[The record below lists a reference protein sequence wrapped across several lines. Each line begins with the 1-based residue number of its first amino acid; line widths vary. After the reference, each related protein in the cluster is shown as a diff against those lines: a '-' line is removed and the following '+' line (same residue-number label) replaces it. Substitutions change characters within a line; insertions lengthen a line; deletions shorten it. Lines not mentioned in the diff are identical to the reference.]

1 MSLAFVKYEGAGND
15 FILIDNRGG
24 VWQDYVAASIAS
36 TGSEKSLIAR
46 LCHPKFGI
54 GADGLMLLQDKEGYD
69 FEMVYFNSDGGKSSM
84 CGNGGRCIAAWA
96 FSLGIGKLDT
106 SEESPDFSTRGILN
120 PEIPA
125 NHKILNFWAPD
136 GAHTAT
142 QLPTVDHANTKLQI
156 PGWISLTMNDVDS
169 IHELDNQCYEL
180 NTGSPHFVSIKSEDI
195 EGIDLIAWAQ
205 GIRYNAPYTEVGINV
220 NAVNIIDDRHIAM
233 RTYERGVE
241 GETLSCGTG
250 VTAAALSL
258 ATMRSLG
265 GGLIHV
271 STRGGD
277 LSVAFSRSPS
287 GFCNIQLQGPA
298 RMVFSGIL

>member
-15 FILIDNRGG
+15 FILIDNRGD

-36 TGSEKSLIAR
+36 TESEKSLIAR

-54 GADGLMLLQDKEGYD
+54 GADGLMLLQHKEGYD

-96 FSLGIGKLDT
+96 FSLGIGKL
-106 SEESPDFSTRGILN
+106 ENL
-120 PEIPA
+120 
-125 NHKILNFWAPD
+125 LNFWAPD

-142 QLPTVDHANTKLQI
+142 HLPTPTHTSQLPMTE
-156 PGWISLTMNDVDS
+156 WISLSMNDVDA
-169 IHELDNQCYEL
+169 IHKLNNHSYEL

-195 EGIDLIAWAQ
+195 HQIDLIAWAQ
-205 GIRYNAPYTEVGINV
+205 GIRYNATYKEAGINV
-220 NAVNIIDDRHIAM
+220 NAVNILDDTHIAM

-258 ATMRSLG
+258 ATMKSLG

-277 LSVAFSRSPS
+277 LSVAFSRSPK

-298 RMVFSGIL
+298 RLVFSGIL

>member
-96 FSLGIGKLDT
+96 FSLGLGDSIDADAT
-106 SEESPDFSTRGILN
+106 VIFSAEKSLR
-120 PEIPA
+120 
-125 NHKILNFWAPD
+125 FWAPD

-142 QLPTVDHANTKLQI
+142 HLPTPTQTAQLPMTE
-156 PGWISLTMNDVDS
+156 WISLSMNDVDA
-169 IHELDNQCYEL
+169 IHELNNHSYEL

-195 EGIDLIAWAQ
+195 QGIDLMAWAQ
-205 GIRYNAPYTEVGINV
+205 GIRYNAPYTEAGINV

-258 ATMRSLG
+258 ATMKSLG

>member
-54 GADGLMLLQDKEGYD
+54 GADGLMLLQDKDGYD

-96 FSLGIGKLDT
+96 FSLGLGKLKT
-106 SEESPDFSTRGILN
+106 
-120 PEIPA
+120 
-125 NHKILNFWAPD
+125 ILNFWAPD

-142 QLPTVDHANTKLQI
+142 HLATPTQTSQLPMTE
-156 PGWISLTMNDVDS
+156 WISLSMNDVDA
-169 IHELDNQCYEL
+169 IHELNNHSYEL

-195 EGIDLIAWAQ
+195 QGIDLMAWAQ

-258 ATMRSLG
+258 ATMKSLG

>member
-15 FILIDNRGG
+15 FILIDNRGD

-36 TGSEKSLIAR
+36 TESEKSLIAR

-96 FSLGIGKLDT
+96 FSLGIGKL
-106 SEESPDFSTRGILN
+106 ENL
-120 PEIPA
+120 
-125 NHKILNFWAPD
+125 LNFWAPD

-142 QLPTVDHANTKLQI
+142 HLPIPTETAQLPMTE
-156 PGWISLTMNDVDS
+156 WISLSMNDVDA
-169 IHELDNQCYEL
+169 IHKLNNHSYEL

-195 EGIDLIAWAQ
+195 HQIDLIAWAQ
-205 GIRYNAPYTEVGINV
+205 GIRYNAPYTEAGINV
-220 NAVNIIDDRHIAM
+220 NAENIIDDRHIAM

-258 ATMRSLG
+258 ATMNSLG

-298 RMVFSGIL
+298 RLVFSGIL

>member
-15 FILIDNRGG
+15 FILIDNREG
-24 VWQDYVAASIAS
+24 VWQDFVASSMPSAE
-36 TGSEKSLIAR
+36 SEKALIAR

-84 CGNGGRCIAAWA
+84 CGNGGRCIASWA
-96 FSLGIGKLDT
+96 FSLGIGKLET
-106 SEESPDFSTRGILN
+106 SEEGPDFSNRGILN

-142 QLPTVDHANTKLQI
+142 HLPTPTHTSQLPMTE
-156 PGWISLTMNDVDS
+156 WISLSMNNVNS
-169 IHELDNQCYEL
+169 IHQLDNHCYEL

-195 EGIDLIAWAQ
+195 HQIDLVTWAK
-205 GIRYNAPYTEVGINV
+205 GIRYNAPYTEAGINV
-220 NAVNIIDDRHIAM
+220 NAVNIIDDTHIAM

-258 ATMRSLG
+258 AIMNSLD

-277 LSVAFSRSPS
+277 LSVAFSRSPA

>member
-24 VWQDYVAASIAS
+24 VWQDYVASSIAS

-54 GADGLMLLQDKEGYD
+54 GADGLMLLQEKEGYD
-69 FEMVYFNSDGGKSSM
+69 FEMVYYNSDGGKSSM

-96 FSLGIGKLDT
+96 FSLGIGKL
-106 SEESPDFSTRGILN
+106 E
-120 PEIPA
+120 
-125 NHKILNFWAPD
+125 KILNFWAPD

-142 QLPTVDHANTKLQI
+142 HLATPTQTSQLPMTE
-156 PGWISLTMNDVDS
+156 WISLSMNDVDS
-169 IHELDNQCYEL
+169 IHELNNHSYEL

-205 GIRYNAPYTEVGINV
+205 GIRYNVPYTEVGINV
-220 NAVNIIDDRHIAM
+220 NAVNILDDTHIAM

-258 ATMRSLG
+258 ATMKSLG

>member
-54 GADGLMLLQDKEGYD
+54 GADGLMLLQDKNGYD

-96 FSLGIGKLDT
+96 FSLGLGDT
-106 SEESPDFSTRGILN
+106 IDADATVIFSAEKSLR
-120 PEIPA
+120 
-125 NHKILNFWAPD
+125 FWAPD

-142 QLPTVDHANTKLQI
+142 HLPIPTQTAQLPMTE
-156 PGWISLTMNDVDS
+156 WISLSMNDVDA
-169 IHELDNQCYEL
+169 IHELNNHSYEL

-195 EGIDLIAWAQ
+195 EGIDLMAWAQ
-205 GIRYNAPYTEVGINV
+205 GIRYNTPFTEVGINV

-258 ATMRSLG
+258 ATMKSLG

>member
-15 FILIDNRGG
+15 FILIDNRGD

-36 TGSEKSLIAR
+36 TESEKSLIAR

-96 FSLGIGKLDT
+96 FSLGIGKL
-106 SEESPDFSTRGILN
+106 ENL
-120 PEIPA
+120 
-125 NHKILNFWAPD
+125 LNFWAPD

-142 QLPTVDHANTKLQI
+142 HLPTPTHTSQLPMTE
-156 PGWISLTMNDVDS
+156 WISLSMNDVDA
-169 IHELDNQCYEL
+169 IHELNNHSYEL

-195 EGIDLIAWAQ
+195 HQIDLIAWAQ
-205 GIRYNAPYTEVGINV
+205 GIRYNATYKEAGINV
-220 NAVNIIDDRHIAM
+220 NAVNILDDTHIAM

-258 ATMRSLG
+258 ATMKSLG

>member
-54 GADGLMLLQDKEGYD
+54 GADGLMLLQDKDGYD

-96 FSLGIGKLDT
+96 FSLGLGDT
-106 SEESPDFSTRGILN
+106 IDADATVIFSAEKSLR
-120 PEIPA
+120 
-125 NHKILNFWAPD
+125 FWAPD

-142 QLPTVDHANTKLQI
+142 HLATPTQTSQLPMTE
-156 PGWISLTMNDVDS
+156 WISLSMNDVDA
-169 IHELDNQCYEL
+169 IHELNNHSYEL

-195 EGIDLIAWAQ
+195 QGIDLMAWAQ
-205 GIRYNAPYTEVGINV
+205 GIRYNAPYTEAGINV
-220 NAVNIIDDRHIAM
+220 NAVNILDDSHIAM

-258 ATMRSLG
+258 ATMKSLG

>member
-24 VWQDYVAASIAS
+24 IWQDFVASSKASE
-36 TGSEKSLIAR
+36 GSEKSLIAR

-96 FSLGIGKLDT
+96 FSLGIGEMEG
-106 SEESPDFSTRGILN
+106 SV
-120 PEIPA
+120 
-125 NHKILNFWAPD
+125 HFWAPD
-136 GAHTAT
+136 GAHSAMH
-142 QLPTVDHANTKLQI
+142 LPKSTNPTTLSTE
-156 PGWISLTMNDVDS
+156 WISLSMNDVES
-169 IHELDNQCYEL
+169 VQALDDQCYEL
-180 NTGSPHFVSIKSEDI
+180 NTGSPHFVSIKSENI
-195 EGIDLIAWAQ
+195 HEIDLVAWAR
-205 GIRYNAPYTEVGINV
+205 GIRYNADYAAAGINV
-220 NAVNIIDDRHIAM
+220 NAVNIIDDTHIAM

-258 ATMRSLG
+258 ATMKSLG

-287 GFCNIQLQGPA
+287 GFCNIQLQGPT

>member
-15 FILIDNRGG
+15 FILIDNRGD

-36 TGSEKSLIAR
+36 TESEKSLIAR

-96 FSLGIGKLDT
+96 FSLGIGKL
-106 SEESPDFSTRGILN
+106 ENL
-120 PEIPA
+120 
-125 NHKILNFWAPD
+125 LNFWAPD

-142 QLPTVDHANTKLQI
+142 HLPTPTHTSQLPMTE
-156 PGWISLTMNDVDS
+156 WISLSMNDVDA
-169 IHELDNQCYEL
+169 IHELNNHSYEL

-195 EGIDLIAWAQ
+195 HQIDLIAWAQ
-205 GIRYNAPYTEVGINV
+205 GIRYNAPYTEAGINV
-220 NAVNIIDDRHIAM
+220 NAVNILDDTHIEM

-258 ATMRSLG
+258 ATMNSLG

-277 LSVAFSRSPS
+277 LSVAFSRSPK

-298 RMVFSGIL
+298 RLVFSGIL

>member
-15 FILIDNRGG
+15 FILIDNRGD

-36 TGSEKSLIAR
+36 TESEKSLIAR

-54 GADGLMLLQDKEGYD
+54 GADGLMLLQHKEGYD

-96 FSLGIGKLDT
+96 FSLGIGKL
-106 SEESPDFSTRGILN
+106 ENL
-120 PEIPA
+120 
-125 NHKILNFWAPD
+125 LNFWAPD

-142 QLPTVDHANTKLQI
+142 HLPTPTHTSQLPMTE
-156 PGWISLTMNDVDS
+156 WISLSMNDVDA
-169 IHELDNQCYEL
+169 IHKLNNHSYEL

-195 EGIDLIAWAQ
+195 HQIDLIAWAQ

-258 ATMRSLG
+258 ATMKSLG

-298 RMVFSGIL
+298 RMVFTGIL

>member
-24 VWQDYVAASIAS
+24 VWQDYIATSIAS

-96 FSLGIGKLDT
+96 FSLGLGDT
-106 SEESPDFSTRGILN
+106 IDADATVIFSAEKSLR
-120 PEIPA
+120 
-125 NHKILNFWAPD
+125 FWAPD

-142 QLPTVDHANTKLQI
+142 HLATPTQTSQLPMTE
-156 PGWISLTMNDVDS
+156 WISLSMNDVDA
-169 IHELDNQCYEL
+169 IHELNNHSYEL

-195 EGIDLIAWAQ
+195 HQIDLIAWAQ
-205 GIRYNAPYTEVGINV
+205 GIRYNAPYTEAGINV
-220 NAVNIIDDRHIAM
+220 NAVNILDDTHIEM

-258 ATMRSLG
+258 ATMNSLG
-265 GGLIHV
+265 GGLIQV

-298 RMVFSGIL
+298 RLVFSGIL

>member
-24 VWQDYVAASIAS
+24 VWQDYVASSIAS

-54 GADGLMLLQDKEGYD
+54 GADGLMLLQEKEGYD
-69 FEMVYFNSDGGKSSM
+69 FEMVYYNSDGGKSSM

-96 FSLGIGKLDT
+96 FSLGIGKL
-106 SEESPDFSTRGILN
+106 E
-120 PEIPA
+120 
-125 NHKILNFWAPD
+125 KILNFWAPD

-142 QLPTVDHANTKLQI
+142 HLATPTQTSQLPMTE
-156 PGWISLTMNDVDS
+156 WISLSMNDVDS
-169 IHELDNQCYEL
+169 IHELNNHSYEL

-205 GIRYNAPYTEVGINV
+205 GIRYNVPYTEAGINV
-220 NAVNIIDDRHIAM
+220 NAVNILDYRHIAM

-258 ATMRSLG
+258 ATMKSLG

-287 GFCNIQLQGPA
+287 GFCNIQLHGPA

>member
-15 FILIDNRGG
+15 FILIDNRGD

-36 TGSEKSLIAR
+36 TESEKSLIAR

-96 FSLGIGKLDT
+96 FSLGIGKL
-106 SEESPDFSTRGILN
+106 ENL
-120 PEIPA
+120 
-125 NHKILNFWAPD
+125 LNFWAPD

-142 QLPTVDHANTKLQI
+142 HLPTPTQTSQLPMTE
-156 PGWISLTMNDVDS
+156 WISLSMNDVDA
-169 IHELDNQCYEL
+169 IHELNNHSYEL

-195 EGIDLIAWAQ
+195 HQIDLIAWAQ
-205 GIRYNAPYTEVGINV
+205 GIRYNAPYTEAGSNV
-220 NAVNIIDDRHIAM
+220 NSVNILDDTHIAM

-258 ATMRSLG
+258 ATMKSLG

-277 LSVAFSRSPS
+277 LSVAFSRSPK

-298 RMVFSGIL
+298 RLVFSGIL

>member
-54 GADGLMLLQDKEGYD
+54 GADGLMLLQDKDGYD

-96 FSLGIGKLDT
+96 FSLGLGDT
-106 SEESPDFSTRGILN
+106 IDADATVIFSAEKSLR
-120 PEIPA
+120 
-125 NHKILNFWAPD
+125 FWAPD

-142 QLPTVDHANTKLQI
+142 HLPIPTQTAQLPMTE
-156 PGWISLTMNDVDS
+156 WISLSMNDVDA
-169 IHELDNQCYEL
+169 IHELNNHSYEL
-180 NTGSPHFVSIKSEDI
+180 NTGSPHFVAIKSEDI
-195 EGIDLIAWAQ
+195 EKIDLIAWAQ

-220 NAVNIIDDRHIAM
+220 NAVNILDDRHIAM

-250 VTAAALSL
+250 VAAAALSL
-258 ATMRSLG
+258 ATMKSLG

-298 RMVFSGIL
+298 RMVFSGML

>member
-54 GADGLMLLQDKEGYD
+54 GADGLMLLQDKDGYD

-96 FSLGIGKLDT
+96 FSLGLGDT
-106 SEESPDFSTRGILN
+106 IDADATVIFSAEKSLR
-120 PEIPA
+120 
-125 NHKILNFWAPD
+125 FWAPD

-142 QLPTVDHANTKLQI
+142 HLPIPTQTAQLPMTE
-156 PGWISLTMNDVDS
+156 WISLSMNDVDA
-169 IHELDNQCYEL
+169 IHELNNHSYEL
-180 NTGSPHFVSIKSEDI
+180 NTGSPHFVAIKSEDI
-195 EGIDLIAWAQ
+195 EEIDLIAWAQ
-205 GIRYNAPYTEVGINV
+205 GIRYNTPYTEVGINV

-258 ATMRSLG
+258 ATMKSLG

>member
-1 MSLAFVKYEGAGND
+1 MKITFFKYQGAGND
-15 FILIDNRGG
+15 FVIIDNRSKKIELTAT
-24 VWQDYVAASIAS
+24 QIHH
-36 TGSEKSLIAR
+36 
-46 LCHPKFGI
+46 LCDRKFGI
-54 GADGLMLLQDKEGYD
+54 GADGLMLLQTAEGYD
-69 FEMVYFNSDGGKSSM
+69 FEMKYYNADGNEGSM

-96 FSLGIGKLDT
+96 FSLGIGKL
-106 SEESPDFSTRGILN
+106 ENL
-120 PEIPA
+120 
-125 NHKILNFWAPD
+125 LNFWAPD

-142 QLPTVDHANTKLQI
+142 HLPTPTQTSQLPMTE
-156 PGWISLTMNDVDS
+156 WISLSMNDVDA
-169 IHELDNQCYEL
+169 IHELNNHSYEL

-195 EGIDLIAWAQ
+195 HQIDLIAWAQ
-205 GIRYNAPYTEVGINV
+205 GIRYNAPYTEAGINV
-220 NAVNIIDDRHIAM
+220 NAVNILDDTHIAM

-258 ATMRSLG
+258 ATMKSLG

-277 LSVAFSRSPS
+277 LSVAFSRSPK

-298 RMVFSGIL
+298 RLVFSGIL

>member
-24 VWQDYVAASIAS
+24 VWQDYLAASIAS
-36 TGSEKSLIAR
+36 TESEKSLIAR

-84 CGNGGRCIAAWA
+84 CGNGGRCIATWA
-96 FSLGIGKLDT
+96 FSLGIGKL
-106 SEESPDFSTRGILN
+106 ENL
-120 PEIPA
+120 
-125 NHKILNFWAPD
+125 LNFWAPD

-142 QLPTVDHANTKLQI
+142 HLPIPTHTSQLPMTE
-156 PGWISLTMNDVDS
+156 WISLSMNDVDA
-169 IHELDNQCYEL
+169 IHELNNHSYEL

-195 EGIDLIAWAQ
+195 HQIDLIAWAQ
-205 GIRYNAPYTEVGINV
+205 GIRYNAPYTEAGINV
-220 NAVNIIDDRHIAM
+220 NAVNILDDTHIEM

-258 ATMRSLG
+258 ATMNSLG
-265 GGLIHV
+265 GGLIQV

-277 LSVAFSRSPS
+277 LSVAFSRSPK

>member
-1 MSLAFVKYEGAGND
+1 LD
-15 FILIDNRGG
+15 DTIDADAT
-24 VWQDYVAASIAS
+24 VIFSA
-36 TGSEKSLIAR
+36 EKSLR
-46 LCHPKFGI
+46 
-54 GADGLMLLQDKEGYD
+54 
-69 FEMVYFNSDGGKSSM
+69 
-84 CGNGGRCIAAWA
+84 
-96 FSLGIGKLDT
+96 
-106 SEESPDFSTRGILN
+106 
-120 PEIPA
+120 
-125 NHKILNFWAPD
+125 FWAPD

-142 QLPTVDHANTKLQI
+142 HLPIPTQTAQLPMTE
-156 PGWISLTMNDVDS
+156 WISLSMNDVDS
-169 IHELDNQCYEL
+169 IHELNNHSYEL
-180 NTGSPHFVSIKSEDI
+180 NTGSPHFVAIKSEDI

-205 GIRYNAPYTEVGINV
+205 GIRYNTPYTEVGINV

-258 ATMRSLG
+258 ATMKSLG

>member
-15 FILIDNRGG
+15 FILIDNRGD

-36 TGSEKSLIAR
+36 TESEKSLIAR

-96 FSLGIGKLDT
+96 FSLGIGKL
-106 SEESPDFSTRGILN
+106 ENL
-120 PEIPA
+120 
-125 NHKILNFWAPD
+125 LNFWAPD

-142 QLPTVDHANTKLQI
+142 HLPTPTQTSQLPMTE
-156 PGWISLTMNDVDS
+156 WISLSMNDVDA
-169 IHELDNQCYEL
+169 IHELNNHSYEL

-195 EGIDLIAWAQ
+195 HQIDLIAWAQ
-205 GIRYNAPYTEVGINV
+205 GIRYNAPYTEAGINV
-220 NAVNIIDDRHIAM
+220 NAVNILDDTHIEM

-258 ATMRSLG
+258 ATMKSLG

-277 LSVAFSRSPS
+277 LSVAFSRSPK

-298 RMVFSGIL
+298 RLVFSGIL

>member
-24 VWQDYVAASIAS
+24 IWQDFVASSKASE
-36 TGSEKSLIAR
+36 GSEKSLIAR

-96 FSLGIGKLDT
+96 FSLGIGELEG
-106 SEESPDFSTRGILN
+106 SV
-120 PEIPA
+120 
-125 NHKILNFWAPD
+125 HFWAPD
-136 GAHTAT
+136 GAHTAMH
-142 QLPTVDHANTKLQI
+142 LPKSTNPTMLSTE
-156 PGWISLTMNDVDS
+156 WISLSMNDVES
-169 IHELDNQCYEL
+169 VQALDDQCYEL
-180 NTGSPHFVSIKSEDI
+180 NTGSPHFVSIKSENI
-195 EGIDLIAWAQ
+195 HEIDLVAWAR
-205 GIRYNAPYTEVGINV
+205 GIRYNADYAAAGINV
-220 NAVNIIDDRHIAM
+220 NAVNIIDDTHIAM

-258 ATMRSLG
+258 ATMKSLG

-287 GFCNIQLQGPA
+287 GFCNIQLQGPT

>member
-15 FILIDNRGG
+15 FILIDNRGD

-36 TGSEKSLIAR
+36 TESEKSLIAR

-54 GADGLMLLQDKEGYD
+54 GADGLMLLQKKEGYD

-84 CGNGGRCIAAWA
+84 CGNGGRCIAEWA
-96 FSLGIGKLDT
+96 FRLGIGKLEGLIDHADVSN
-106 SEESPDFSTRGILN
+106 SE
-120 PEIPA
+120 
-125 NHKILNFWAPD
+125 KILNFWATD
-136 GAHTAT
+136 GAHTAQQMST
-142 QLPTVDHANTKLQI
+142 

-169 IHELDNQCYEL
+169 ILEQDSHCYEL
-180 NTGSPHFVSIKSEDI
+180 NTGSPHFVSIISEDI
-195 EGIDLIAWAQ
+195 QEIDLVAWAQ
-205 GIRYNAPYTEVGINV
+205 GIRYNATYKEAGINV
-220 NAVNIIDDRHIAM
+220 NAVNIINDSHIVM

-258 ATMRSLG
+258 ATMKSLG

-277 LSVAFSRSPS
+277 LSVAFSRSPA
-287 GFCNIQLQGPA
+287 GFCNILLQGA
-298 RMVFSGIL
+298 TKMVFEGVL

>member
-24 VWQDYVAASIAS
+24 VWQDYVAASITS

-96 FSLGIGKLDT
+96 FSLGLGDT
-106 SEESPDFSTRGILN
+106 IDADATVIFSAEKSLR
-120 PEIPA
+120 
-125 NHKILNFWAPD
+125 FWAPD

-142 QLPTVDHANTKLQI
+142 HLPTPTQTSQLPMTE
-156 PGWISLTMNDVDS
+156 WISLSMNDVDA
-169 IHELDNQCYEL
+169 IHELNNHSYEL

-205 GIRYNAPYTEVGINV
+205 GIRYNAPYTEAGINV
-220 NAVNIIDDRHIAM
+220 NAVNIINDTHIAM

-258 ATMRSLG
+258 ATMKSLG

>member
-1 MSLAFVKYEGAGND
+1 
-15 FILIDNRGG
+15 
-24 VWQDYVAASIAS
+24 
-36 TGSEKSLIAR
+36 LIAR

-96 FSLGIGKLDT
+96 FSLGIGELEG
-106 SEESPDFSTRGILN
+106 SV
-120 PEIPA
+120 
-125 NHKILNFWAPD
+125 HFWAPD
-136 GAHTAT
+136 GAHTAM
-142 QLPTVDHANTKLQI
+142 QLPKSTNPTTLSTE
-156 PGWISLTMNDVDS
+156 WISLSMNDVES
-169 IHELDNQCYEL
+169 VEALDDQCYEL
-180 NTGSPHFVSIKSEDI
+180 NTGSPHFVSIKSENI
-195 EGIDLIAWAQ
+195 HEIDLVAWAR
-205 GIRYNAPYTEVGINV
+205 GIRYNADYAAAGINV
-220 NAVNIIDDRHIAM
+220 NAVNIIDDTHIAM

-258 ATMRSLG
+258 ATMKSLG

-287 GFCNIQLQGPA
+287 GFCNIQLQGPT

>member
-1 MSLAFVKYEGAGND
+1 
-15 FILIDNRGG
+15 
-24 VWQDYVAASIAS
+24 
-36 TGSEKSLIAR
+36 LIAR

-54 GADGLMLLQDKEGYD
+54 GADGLMLLQDKDGYD

-96 FSLGIGKLDT
+96 FSLGLGDT
-106 SEESPDFSTRGILN
+106 IDADATVIFSAEKSLR
-120 PEIPA
+120 
-125 NHKILNFWAPD
+125 FWAPD

-142 QLPTVDHANTKLQI
+142 HLPIPTQTSQLPMTE
-156 PGWISLTMNDVDS
+156 WISLSMNDVDA
-169 IHELDNQCYEL
+169 IHELNNHSYDL
-180 NTGSPHFVSIKSEDI
+180 NTGSPHFVAIKSEDI
-195 EGIDLIAWAQ
+195 QGIDLIAWAQ
-205 GIRYNAPYTEVGINV
+205 GIRYNTPYTEVGINV

-258 ATMRSLG
+258 ATMKSLG

>member
-54 GADGLMLLQDKEGYD
+54 GADGLMLLQDKDGYD

-96 FSLGIGKLDT
+96 FSLGLGDT
-106 SEESPDFSTRGILN
+106 IDADATVIFSAEKSLR
-120 PEIPA
+120 
-125 NHKILNFWAPD
+125 FWAPD

-142 QLPTVDHANTKLQI
+142 HLPIPTQTAQLPMTE
-156 PGWISLTMNDVDS
+156 WISLSMNDVDA
-169 IHELDNQCYEL
+169 IHELNNHSYEL

-195 EGIDLIAWAQ
+195 EGIDLIDWAQ
-205 GIRYNAPYTEVGINV
+205 GIRYNTPYTEVGINV

-258 ATMRSLG
+258 ATMKSLG

>member
-54 GADGLMLLQDKEGYD
+54 GADGLMLLQDKDGYD

-96 FSLGIGKLDT
+96 FSLGLGDT
-106 SEESPDFSTRGILN
+106 IDADATVIFSAEKSLR
-120 PEIPA
+120 
-125 NHKILNFWAPD
+125 FWAPD

-142 QLPTVDHANTKLQI
+142 HLPIPTQTAQLPMTE
-156 PGWISLTMNDVDS
+156 WISLSMNDVDA
-169 IHELDNQCYEL
+169 IHELNNHSYEL

-195 EGIDLIAWAQ
+195 QGIDLIDWAQ
-205 GIRYNAPYTEVGINV
+205 GIRYNTPYTEVGINV

-258 ATMRSLG
+258 ATMKSLG

>member
-15 FILIDNRGG
+15 FILIDNRGD

-36 TGSEKSLIAR
+36 TESEKSLIAR

-96 FSLGIGKLDT
+96 FSLGIGKL
-106 SEESPDFSTRGILN
+106 ENL
-120 PEIPA
+120 
-125 NHKILNFWAPD
+125 LNFWAPD

-142 QLPTVDHANTKLQI
+142 HLPTPTHTSQLPMTE
-156 PGWISLTMNDVDS
+156 WISLSMNDVDA
-169 IHELDNQCYEL
+169 IHELNNHSYEL

-195 EGIDLIAWAQ
+195 HQIDLIAWAQ
-205 GIRYNAPYTEVGINV
+205 GIRYNATYKEAGINV
-220 NAVNIIDDRHIAM
+220 NAVNILDDTHIAM

-258 ATMRSLG
+258 ATMKSLG
-265 GGLIHV
+265 GSLIHV